1 MASFEAFGCDPA
13 ELSSPAPEA
22 RRSSGPVTG
31 PEERAPSYWLPG
43 LGAAAV
49 LAAIAASAA
58 WVYGVPGRG
67 AASAFS
73 LLFGAAFGILM
84 QRGRFCFYCMFR
96 DLIERR
102 DPRPFYSLLAA
113 LAVGSVCYVVIF
125 SAFLPTPTP
134 GRLPPDAHIGPVS
147 WALPAAGIAFGL
159 GMTLSGAC
167 ISGHLYRLGEGYT
180 RAPFAL
186 AGAVIGFGAGFFSW
200 RTLYLAT
207 ISKAPVSWLPHAL
220 GYSGALAVQLAAI
233 GLIALLLTR
242 YLPGARAVPQAGP
255 QSAAAATAPA
265 AGNEPLSS
273 DCSADPAQ
281 LRALAA
287 VLSTLPPESP
297 SPAPGPSPQ
306 PSPAPS
312 ASPASGVP
320 LAELWQRI
328 FVQRWSP
335 GITGAAVGVLGALAY
350 FRVAPLG
357 VTSQLGSIARTW
369 LTDAGLLAGRLNGL
383 DAFRGCVTMVV
394 HTISDNGL
402 FISALTA
409 ASFAMAVV
417 GRRFKLSR
425 LTVKG
430 AVSALGGGILMGWG
444 SMIALG
450 CTVGTL
456 LSGIMA
462 FSLSGWV
469 FFGSVLAGVWAGL
482 KLGLHRLV

>member
-1 MASFEAFGCDPA
+1 M
-13 ELSSPAPEA
+13 
-22 RRSSGPVTG
+22 RSSGTLLPG
-31 PEERAPSYWLPG
+31 ARGSPLLRPRDGAGGARASYWLPG

-207 ISKAPVSWLPHAL
+207 ISKAPVPWLPHAL

-273 DCSADPAQ
+273 DCSADPAAAGAGSGPFDPAAGVAVAGTRAVPTAVAGAFRLPRQ
-281 LRALAA
+281 RRPAGRAVAAHLCPALEPGDHRGGRRGAGRPGVLPAWHRSASRRNWAASPGRGSPTPASWPGGSTAWTLSGAASPWWSTPSATTACSSRPSLRR
-287 VLSTLPPESP
+287 P
-297 SPAPGPSPQ
+297 SPWPSSAGGSNFPG
-306 PSPAPS
+306 
-312 ASPASGVP
+312 
-320 LAELWQRI
+320 
-328 FVQRWSP
+328 
-335 GITGAAVGVLGALAY
+335 
-350 FRVAPLG
+350 
-357 VTSQLGSIARTW
+357 
-369 LTDAGLLAGRLNGL
+369 
-383 DAFRGCVTMVV
+383 
-394 HTISDNGL
+394 
-402 FISALTA
+402 
-409 ASFAMAVV
+409 
-417 GRRFKLSR
+417 
-425 LTVKG
+425 
-430 AVSALGGGILMGWG
+430 
-444 SMIALG
+444 
-450 CTVGTL
+450 
-456 LSGIMA
+456 
-462 FSLSGWV
+462 SL
-469 FFGSVLAGVWAGL
+469 
-482 KLGLHRLV
+482 